1 MEWNPDTSS
10 FEISLIFLLLKE
22 QGMKKWGFYSEES
35 LITGKELTQSQRK
48 MVLDLETEE
57 EMYTM

>member
-1 MEWNPDTSS
+1 MEWNPNTSS

-22 QGMKKWGFYSEES
+22 QRMKKWDFYPEES
-35 LITGKELTQSQRK
+35 LITGKELTQSQWK
-48 MVLDLETEE
+48 TVLDLKTEE